1 MPKLKVTGGNLLSG
15 TIEISGAKNSAV
27 ALLPA
32 ALLCKTK
39 STIFKVPK
47 IRDIEYLLKILK
59 VLNCEIEKIDKF
71 ILPDQVSERAIIKI
85 RKEKET
91 PDTYP
96 RKYDKIKKQ
105 VLK

>member
-59 VLNCEIEKIDKF
+59 VLNCDYNVIEDEIIIDTTNLKNAP
-71 ILPDQVSERAIIKI
+71 IPEELSEQMRAS
-85 RKEKET
+85 
-91 PDTYP
+91 Y
-96 RKYDKIKKQ
+96 
-105 VLK
+105 